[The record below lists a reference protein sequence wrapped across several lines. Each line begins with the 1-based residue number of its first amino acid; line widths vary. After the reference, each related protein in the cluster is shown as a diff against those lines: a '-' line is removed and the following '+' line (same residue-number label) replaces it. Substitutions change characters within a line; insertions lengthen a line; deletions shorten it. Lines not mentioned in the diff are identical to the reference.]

1 VTGGLTVHTSD
12 SDHDYSAEVAKQER
26 LRLLRLKEKK
36 KETRAHHVARQHNK
50 SSSSSSSSSSRRGV
64 KRSASSRE
72 SAACNSKSSSSS
84 SSSNRSRVGRN
95 FVRKEGYEYRFD
107 CDTCDYGTDHS
118 SRMKRHK
125 DMHAGVRY
133 HCPECTHASTT
144 RSSLQ
149 VHIRTVHEERK
160 DFKCPVCNKKFG
172 HAKSLK
178 GHRESVHEGV
188 RHECP
193 VTDCDKSY
201 TQRGHCVNHIRREHG
216 GDLSLVPIRRT
227 LD

>member
-36 KETRAHHVARQHNK
+36 KETRARHVARQHNK

-72 SAACNSKSSSSS
+72 RAARNSKSSSSSS

-95 FVRKEGYEYRFD
+95 FVRKEGYEYRFE
-107 CDTCDYGTDHS
+107 CDSCDYGTDHS
-118 SRMKRHK
+118 TSMKRHK

-133 HCPECTHASTT
+133 HCPECTHTSTT
-144 RSSLQ
+144 RSTFQ

-160 DFKCPVCNKKFG
+160 DFECPVCNKGFTQAS
-172 HAKSLK
+172 HLNV
-178 GHRESVHEGV
+178 HRESVHEGV

-193 VTDCDKSY
+193 VTDCGKSY
-201 TQRGHCVNHIRREHG
+201 STKGHCVNHIRREHD
-216 GDLSLVPIRRT
+216 GDPLLFPIRRT
-227 LD
+227 Q